1 MKYKILLI
9 IIPLVC
15 LFIIYSV
22 SGVLAS
28 AHLQDCADIITTS
41 DSMNMSKLIEAEVC
55 MKDLGE
61 SWYNKIVTF
70 QLISLWGEER

>member
-41 DSMNMSKLIEAEVC
+41 ENMSKLIEAEVC

-70 QLISLWGEER
+70 QLISLWEDEE